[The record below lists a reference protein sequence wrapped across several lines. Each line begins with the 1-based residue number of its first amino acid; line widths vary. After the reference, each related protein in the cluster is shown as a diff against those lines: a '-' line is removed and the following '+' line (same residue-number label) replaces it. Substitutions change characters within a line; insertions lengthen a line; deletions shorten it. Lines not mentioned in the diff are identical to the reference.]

1 MQPSRNLTNKLNETP
16 FRHLADELN
25 KIRVPSITEFPR
37 QFIQPISRDSLTF
50 RYTNAIRM

>member
-1 MQPSRNLTNKLNETP
+1 MQPTRNLTNKLNETP

-37 QFIQPISRDSLTF
+37 QFIQPISPDSLTF
-50 RYTNAIRM
+50 KYTNAIRM